1 MSRRLAAVIVALV
14 ALGAIAALLRLRDGD
29 SGGDSLARM
38 SADGE
43 PIAMDVP
50 STLGFFGKPTGEA
63 ILIAERQGVRF
74 LRLPDEDGTS
84 CWATSDR
91 SSGFWS
97 IRSFSCDTEY
107 PFPDPQQPV
116 IVLAS
121 VRGDGDLLTYN
132 ELRGFAADGV
142 KRIGALDAA
151 GRVRPLT
158 DVVDNVFTAPPPSRI
173 RGIAA
178 LDEDGEIVW
187 RSDVIPE

>member
-1 MSRRLAAVIVALV
+1 MSRRLAAVIVAFV
-14 ALGAIAALLRLRDGD
+14 ALGAIAALLLLRDGD

-50 STLGFFGKPTGEA
+50 QHAGL
-63 ILIAERQGVRF
+63 LRQ
-74 LRLPDEDGTS
+74 
-84 CWATSDR
+84 ADR
-91 SSGFWS
+91 
-97 IRSFSCDTEY
+97 
-107 PFPDPQQPV
+107 
-116 IVLAS
+116 
-121 VRGDGDLLTYN
+121 RGDPDRGAPGRALPPAARRGRNL

-151 GRVRPLT
+151 GRVRPPT
-158 DVVDNVFTAPPPSRI
+158 DVVDNVFTAPPPSRV

>member
-151 GRVRPLT
+151 GRVAAAHRRGRQRLHRPASLP
-158 DVVDNVFTAPPPSRI
+158 DSRNRRAR
-173 RGIAA
+173 RG
-178 LDEDGEIVW
+178 W
-187 RSDVIPE
+187 RDRVAERRDT